1 MSRAL
6 ICSQRPLDDDLRR
19 TLLWREDVNR
29 YHADEWQDALGV
41 ARHLP
46 VDLVLVDAE
55 LPGCASLVRA
65 IRTEPLTQRIS
76 VAVLAR
82 QGAETAFPGE
92 ADAGGVEILRMPPG
106 SHWDDRLVRL
116 LHVTPRRAVRQRVDV
131 DVYARGEGSAMRIAA
146 RDVSV
151 GGMLVESAEEFEIGE
166 KLRVRFSLPQAVDP
180 LVGTAWV
187 VRKGGARQWGLEFLY
202 LDGSGVEEL
211 GRYVSRC

>member
-6 ICSQRPLDDDLRR
+6 ICSHRPLDELQQ
-19 TLLWREDVNR
+19 TLIARQDVAR
-29 YHADEWQDALGV
+29 YHTDDWRDALGA

-46 VDLVLVDAE
+46 VDVLFVDAE
-55 LPGCASLVRA
+55 TPGARDLVREM
-65 IRTEPLTQRIS
+65 RSEPLTRHIAM
-76 VAVLAR
+76 AVLAR
-82 QGAETAFPGE
+82 RGANDAFTDELLGR
-92 ADAGGVEILRMPPG
+92 GIEILRVPPG
-106 SHWDDRLVRL
+106 ADWDERLVRL

-166 KLRVRFSLPQAVDP
+166 KLRVRFSLPRSADP

-187 VRKGGARQWGLEFLY
+187 VRKGRARQWGLEFLY
-202 LDGSGVEEL
+202 LDGSGVDEL
-211 GRYVSRC
+211 GRYVSNS

>member
-6 ICSQRPLDDDLRR
+6 ICSQRPLDDELGR
-19 TLLWREDVNR
+19 TLIWREDVNR
-29 YHADEWQDALGV
+29 YHADDWQDALGV

-46 VDLVLVDAE
+46 VDVVLVDAE
-55 LPGCASLVRA
+55 LPGSIDLVRA
-65 IRTEPLTQRIS
+65 LRSEPLTQRIA

-82 QGAETAFPGE
+82 QGAESAFAGE
-92 ADAGGVEILRMPPG
+92 SGDGGVEILHMPPG
-106 SHWDDRLVRL
+106 SDWDERLVRL

-166 KLRVRFSLPQAVDP
+166 KLRVRFSLPHARDP

-187 VRKGGARQWGLEFLY
+187 VRKGHGRQWGLEFLY